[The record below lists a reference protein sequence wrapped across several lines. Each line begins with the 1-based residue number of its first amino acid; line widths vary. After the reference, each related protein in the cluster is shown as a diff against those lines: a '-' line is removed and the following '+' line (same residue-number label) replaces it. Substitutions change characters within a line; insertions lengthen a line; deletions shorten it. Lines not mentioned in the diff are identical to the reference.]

1 MKIVAAA
8 EMREI
13 DRATSE
19 RFGVPSLTLMENAG
33 AAVVA
38 FVESQYPRVKRIGVI
53 CGKGNNGGD
62 GFVAAR
68 KLHQAGKEVR
78 VLLLAERSELRGDAA
93 EMFTRLP
100 IAPVTAASNEQ
111 LKAEPA
117 RAVFDAD
124 VLVDAV
130 LGTGFRPP
138 VSGLYAEAIAD
149 INASSAPVIAV
160 DIPSGADAD
169 VMGEQVGAVARAD
182 AIVTFTAP
190 RPAHIFGMLTAGPTV
205 ISPIGSPDEAV
216 VSSLQLNLITA
227 REIAPLI
234 GPRPRAANKGNFGH
248 VLVLGGSTGKAGAA
262 AMAGMSVLR
271 AGAGLSTVATAKS
284 VLATVGGFHPELMT
298 EPLEE
303 TDAGSISLVALEQG
317 RLDALVKG
325 KTVLAV
331 GPGISRHPDTAAF
344 VRGVIGKYDLRIV
357 LDADGLNAFEDRAAE
372 LKTKA
377 GTLVI
382 TPHPGEM
389 ARLTGLTVAAI
400 QRDRLNV
407 ARSFA
412 REYQLIV
419 VLKGHR
425 TLVAQPDGTVWVN
438 TTGNPG
444 MATGGTGDILTGM
457 VSGLIAQNPERVAE
471 AVIAAV
477 HLHGLAGDVACQT
490 MGEHS
495 LVATDLLSALPEAF
509 RRVRS
514 AASAPQV
521 AVGG

>member
-1 MKIVAAA
+1 MKIVTAA

-33 AAVVA
+33 AAVA
-38 FVESQYPRVKRIGVI
+38 DFVESQYPRAKRIGVI

-68 KLHQAGKEVR
+68 KLHEAGKEVR

-100 IAPVTAASNEQ
+100 IAPVTASSHEP

-124 VLVDAV
+124 LLVDAV

-138 VSGLYAEAIAD
+138 VSGLYAEAIAAM
-149 INASSAPVIAV
+149 NAGSAPVIAV

-190 RPAHIFGMLTAGPTV
+190 RPAHIFGNLTAGPTV
-205 ISPIGSPDEAV
+205 ISPIGSPDEAI

-234 GPRPRAANKGNFGH
+234 GPRPLAANKGNFGH

-262 AMAGMSVLR
+262 AMAGMAVLR

-303 TDAGSISLVALEQG
+303 TEAGSISLAALEQG

-344 VRGVIGKYDLRIV
+344 VRGVIRKYDLRIV

-372 LKTKA
+372 LKKKSGA
-377 GTLVI
+377 LVI

-389 ARLTGLTVAAI
+389 ARLTGLTIAAI

-412 REYQLIV
+412 REHQLIV

-457 VSGLIAQNPERVAE
+457 VSGLIAQNPERVEE
-471 AVIAAV
+471 AVMAAV
-477 HLHGLAGDVACQT
+477 HLHGLAGDVACES
-490 MGEHS
+490 MGELS
-495 LVATDLLSALPEAF
+495 LVATDLLKALPEAM
-509 RRVRS
+509 RRTRLEKPWVTIR
-514 AASAPQV
+514 
-521 AVGG
+521 G